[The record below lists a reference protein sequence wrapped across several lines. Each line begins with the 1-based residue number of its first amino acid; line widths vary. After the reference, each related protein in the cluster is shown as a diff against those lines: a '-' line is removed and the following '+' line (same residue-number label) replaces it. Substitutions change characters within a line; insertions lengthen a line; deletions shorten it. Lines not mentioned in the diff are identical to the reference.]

1 MKRLILTICICFMV
15 CLAHGQ
21 NTFQSAEELY
31 RQGKFSA
38 ALQEYETALK
48 DYPNDPFLYYNIGN
62 CYFKMGSRGLAV
74 ANYYRAFRLA
84 PRDKDIRHNL
94 ALTLE
99 ASGEKLVPAGVPVIL
114 HKAFFSLSSAEL
126 KGLVYVLFWAVCI
139 CVIIC
144 LLRRRWSVAF
154 TVVCVIWLMSAGWLY
169 FRLQQDNENCAVI
182 AVPVAEIRSGP
193 GTNFPASANI
203 GQGHLVTILDDKD
216 SWYEVVVSSQGLKGW
231 IDKNALEKI

>member
-1 MKRLILTICICFMV
+1 MKRLILTVCICVMV
-15 CLAHGQ
+15 SLAYGQ
-21 NTFQSAEELY
+21 STLQSAETLY

-48 DYPNDPFLYYNIGN
+48 NYPNDPFLYYNIGN

-99 ASGEKLVPAGVPVIL
+99 MSGEKLVPSGVPVIL
-114 HKAFFSLSSAEL
+114 HKAFFSLSNEEL
-126 KGLVYVLFWAVCI
+126 KGLVYVLFWLF
-139 CVIIC
+139 CVGVVIC
-144 LLRRRWSVAF
+144 LLRRKWSVIT
-154 TVVCVIWLMSAGWLY
+154 TVLCISWLVSAGWLY
-169 FRLQQDNENCAVI
+169 FRTQLDKENHAVI

-216 SWYEVVVSSQGLKGW
+216 SWYEVTVLSQGLKGW
-231 IDKNALEKI
+231 LDKNALERI